1 MIDRLRM
8 KQTFLLLLA
17 FSPVLF
23 SCEKEPKIITE
34 TVIETDTL
42 YITQHDTIFQQVT
55 DTVTLTQFIHDT
67 ATTFIVLRHAE
78 TTGVGSD
85 PALSTDGQDR
95 ATELLRVLK
104 NVPLQAVF
112 ASNYNR
118 TRQTAQP
125 TATDKGLSV
134 QIYDPTNQSPFIDA
148 TLAAYKGGTVLVLGH
163 SNTAPAL
170 LNLLT
175 GTNLYTQLP
184 DTQFDNLYVVT
195 VFEKGRAKVV
205 HLKYGKPT
213 P

>member
-1 MIDRLRM
+1 MRQIIIL
-8 KQTFLLLLA
+8 FLA
-17 FSPVLF
+17 FAPILF

-34 TVIETDTL
+34 TIIKTDTL
-42 YITQHDTIFQQVT
+42 IVTQYDTVIQHVT
-55 DTVTLTQFIHDT
+55 DTLTLTQFIRDT

-78 TTGVGSD
+78 TTGIGAD
-85 PALSTDGQDR
+85 PGLSADGQLR
-95 ATELLRVLK
+95 ADELLRAMK
-104 NVPLQAVF
+104 NVPIGAVYS
-112 ASNYNR
+112 SNYNR

-134 QIYDPTNQSPFIDA
+134 QIYDPSNQNPLINTVLSDH
-148 TLAAYKGGTVLVLGH
+148 KGGAVLVLGH

-175 GTNLYTQLP
+175 GTTAYPTMP
-184 DTQFDNLYVVT
+184 DSQYDNLYIVT
-195 VFEKGRAKVV
+195 VFEKGRAEVV